1 MQSRRIARTRGKAV
15 QRFIV
20 SSAPVF
26 VGVQFEMLNFS
37 ECRAVGE
44 ARIVRLLK
52 NADSLKVF
60 AWPDQL
66 ELCLAPTS
74 ETFPGN
80 SPTQSCTQDLASSV
94 DVADFGGIQHKE
106 EQ

>member
-1 MQSRRIARTRGKAV
+1 MIA
-15 QRFIV
+15 
-20 SSAPVF
+20 F
-26 VGVQFEMLNFS
+26 VN
-37 ECRAVGE
+37 
-44 ARIVRLLK
+44 I
-52 NADSLKVF
+52 
-60 AWPDQL
+60 QL